1 MIGPPSAFGA
11 SEVAFVPHLLD
22 RPRSSLQLEPV
33 PLNDGGQGVV
43 TRLIG
48 PQDVVYKEYL
58 KSAGTVNGQALA
70 DLVEF
75 GAGLPREDRDR
86 LVSSC
91 AWPIARVVEGNRA
104 VGFLMPEV
112 PDDFHDLIAGRPRLV
127 ELQFL
132 LFPQKRAW
140 QELRLPDLMGRIQL
154 VRRFAELVDFLHGH
168 QYVIGDISARNL
180 LWSAQEP
187 YKVHILDCDGF
198 RRLGAEPVLK
208 QAHSPDWEDPLEPST
223 GPDLD
228 TDRYKLAVLIGRVLA
243 RNAYVRPGGELPL
256 LAGLPDDLAG
266 RVQSM
271 FARAAGPAGTRPS
284 AREWVRVIEG
294 REWIAV
300 SRPPVRPR
308 PGPDVGRP
316 PRQRSSQPA
325 PSRITERTPFPA
337 PPPVAERQWIT
348 VSPPAP
354 ARRPVSEPRPAQ
366 PVPQARTT
374 RPSTPVPEAVR
385 TSARGLGGK
394 VVASATYAEQ
404 RAEIP
409 AKITDEQIALLLDGL
424 EQAGGVLP
432 VKQAAR
438 LIAEP
443 EDRTRLLIGEAKK
456 LLGVDGISVLML
468 KDGDKMLDLNIAL
481 LGEQF
486 LEDEE

>member
-1 MIGPPSAFGA
+1 M
-11 SEVAFVPHLLD
+11 AFVPHLLD

-75 GAGLPREDRDR
+75 GAGLPRDDRER
-86 LVSSC
+86 LFSSC
-91 AWPIARVVEGNRA
+91 AWPSARVVEGNRA

-140 QELRLPDLMGRIQL
+140 QELRLPDLTGRIQL
-154 VRRFAELVDFLHGH
+154 VQRFAELVDFLHGH
-168 QYVIGDISARNL
+168 QYVIGDVSARNL

-228 TDRYKLAVLIGRVLA
+228 TDRYKLAVLIGRILA

-266 RVQSM
+266 RVRSM
-271 FARAAGPAGTRPS
+271 FARAAGLADTRPS

-300 SRPPVRPR
+300 SRPPVRP
-308 PGPDVGRP
+308 

-325 PSRITERTPFPA
+325 PSRIKERTPFPA
-337 PPPVAERQWIT
+337 PPPIAERKWIS

-354 ARRPVSEPRPAQ
+354 ARLPVSE
-366 PVPQARTT
+366 ARTT
-374 RPSTPVPEAVR
+374 RPSTTVPVPKAVQ
-385 TSARGLGGK
+385 TPVRGLGSK
-394 VVASATYAEQ
+394 VVASSTYAEQ
-404 RAEIP
+404 RAEIL
-409 AKITDEQIALLLDGL
+409 AKITDEQLALLLDGL

>member
-1 MIGPPSAFGA
+1 M
-11 SEVAFVPHLLD
+11 AFVPHPLD
-22 RPRSSLQLEPV
+22 SPRSSLQLEPV

-75 GAGLPREDRDR
+75 GAGLPRDDQER
-86 LVSSC
+86 LFSSC

-112 PDDFHDLIAGRPRLV
+112 PDDFHDLIQGRPRLV

-140 QELRLPDLMGRIQL
+140 QDLRLPDLRGRIQL

-168 QYVIGDISARNL
+168 QYVIGDVSARNL

-198 RRLGAEPVLK
+198 RRLGAESVLK
-208 QAHSPDWEDPLEPST
+208 QAHSPDWEDPLEPPT

-228 TDRYKLAVLIGRVLA
+228 TDRYKLAMLIGRILA

-266 RVQSM
+266 RVRST
-271 FARAAGPAGTRPS
+271 FARAASPAGTRPS
-284 AREWVRVIEG
+284 AREWVRAIEG

-308 PGPDVGRP
+308 PGADASSP
-316 PRQRSSQPA
+316 PKQRSSQPTL
-325 PSRITERTPFPA
+325 PRITGRTPFPA
-337 PPPVAERQWIT
+337 PPPVAERKWIP
-348 VSPPAP
+348 VSPPGAI
-354 ARRPVSEPRPAQ
+354 PRPAGETRAAR

-374 RPSTPVPEAVR
+374 QPSNMVRVSEPVPVPVGGI
-385 TSARGLGGK
+385 GLGGK

-404 RAEIP
+404 RASIA
-409 AKITDEQIALLLDGL
+409 AKITDEQITLLLDGL
-424 EQAGGVLP
+424 DHAAGVLP

-443 EDRTRLLIGEAKK
+443 EDRTRLLIGEARK
-456 LLGVDGISVLML
+456 LLDVDGISVLML
-468 KDGDKMLDLNIAL
+468 KDGDRMLDLNIAL
-481 LGEQF
+481 VAEQF